1 MFDQIDKEEDGMIY
15 IKDVL
20 FYLKALSN
28 DLDQNKEVKH
38 GPSVPYFLCFSGQ
51 VNDLFTDYEEKGEKV
66 VDLKG
71 FEV

>member
-28 DLDQNKEVKH
+28 DLDQNKEVKLLSGH
-38 GPSVPYFLCFSGQ
+38 LFSIFSVFL
-51 VNDLFTDYEEKGEKV
+51 VR
-66 VDLKG
+66 
-71 FEV
+71 